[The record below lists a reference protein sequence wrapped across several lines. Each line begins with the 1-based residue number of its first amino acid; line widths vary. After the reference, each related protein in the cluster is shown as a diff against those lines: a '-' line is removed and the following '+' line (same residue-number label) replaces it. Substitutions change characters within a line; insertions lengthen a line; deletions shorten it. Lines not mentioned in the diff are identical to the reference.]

1 MDSFDYL
8 DYLKK
13 NKLSYDN
20 TSLSFSDYKKR
31 FIYDKI
37 INRLNIIYGLRGT
50 GKTTILFQ
58 KYLET
63 KNQKIYF
70 NSDELKVLKL
80 NLLELIEKTIYLFG
94 DKTEIF
100 IDEIN
105 SIEGWADII
114 KIAYDKFPKVKFYI
128 TGSSAINL
136 IESKKQLARRAVYY
150 ELKPLSFREFI
161 YINEGIKLDELSSIT
176 EKDIVLY
183 DIYIK
188 EKLKNVNLIEYFSKY
203 TRNNLTYLLEN
214 PNVTLQD
221 MVERIIY
228 QDIANSKGNILTNTL
243 TNYERLILILSQ
255 STSTNYEN
263 ISKDLEISK
272 SQVKD
277 MLTTLES
284 SGLIIKV
291 FPYKKGRAGVR
302 KQWKYYFT
310 VPAIRMHYANKLNIN
325 ESDLQGYVNEDIFVS
340 NFRDVYYSNVDFVW
354 NKFLVEIGNTNKDF
368 SQFKGEKLNYKK
380 IIVYNGLKIE
390 THNDGL
396 KVPSYIWYL
405 QI

>member
-1 MDSFDYL
+1 MDSFNYFE
-8 DYLKK
+8 YIKK

-20 TSLSFSDYKKR
+20 TSLSFSNYKKR

-37 INRLNIIYGLRGT
+37 VNRLNIIYGLRGT

-58 KYLET
+58 KYIET
-63 KNQKIYF
+63 KNPKIYY
-70 NSDELKVLKL
+70 NSDELKILKL
-80 NLLELIEKTIYLFG
+80 NLLKLIEKTIYLFG
-94 DKTEIF
+94 DNTEIF

-105 SIEGWADII
+105 SIEGWADVI
-114 KIAYDKFPKVKFYI
+114 KIAYDKFPQSKFYI

-136 IESKKQLARRAVYY
+136 VESKKQLARRAVYY

-161 YINEGIKLDELSSIT
+161 YINEGIKLEKLSSLID
-176 EKDIVLY
+176 KNIILY
-183 DIYIK
+183 DIYLK
-188 EKLKNVNLIEYFSKY
+188 EKLQNKNLIDYFSEY
-203 TRNNLTYLLEN
+203 TKNNLTYLLEN
-214 PNVTLQD
+214 PSGTLQD

-228 QDIANSKGNILTNTL
+228 QDIANSKNNILTNTL

-263 ISKDLEISK
+263 ISKDLGISK
-272 SQVKD
+272 SQVKE

-284 SGLIIKV
+284 SGLIFRV
-291 FPYKKGRAGVR
+291 YPYKKGRAGIR

-310 VPAIRMHYANKLNIN
+310 VPAIRIHYANKLSIN
-325 ESDLQGYVNEDIFVS
+325 DSDLQGYVNEDIFVS
-340 NFRDVYYSNVDFVW
+340 NFREVYYSNVDFVW
-354 NKFLVEIGNTNKDF
+354 KKFLIEIGNTNKDF

-380 IIVYNGLKIE
+380 IIVYNGYRMEFHNDDLKI
-390 THNDGL
+390 
-396 KVPSYIWYL
+396 PSYLWYL